1 VPKTFTLPALRV
13 EPDLGERIKANQQE
27 AGDPSMAVA
36 LRRLIEHGLGR
47 SVLTRREHETLKEL
61 VYQLGQIGNN
71 LNQLARRLNVH
82 GDLQDFQL
90 EDLKAATASLGATD
104 RKIRELLSKSR

>member
-1 VPKTFTLPALRV
+1 MPKDAILRARV
-13 EPDLGERIKANQQE
+13 SQDLAERVAADQKE
-27 AGDPSMAVA
+27 AGEARIA
-36 LRRLIEHGLGR
+36 LTIRRLIERGLGNPYLR
-47 SVLTRREHETLKEL
+47 QAEQDSLKEL

-90 EDLKAATASLGATD
+90 EDLKAATASLGVTD